1 MTEIFNDIPEN
12 IKILIKT
19 WADVAF
25 NKPNPLESAEM
36 LTFFENAKTL
46 SDRIKEYAEF
56 YFKLRMEQL
65 KNESN
70 TNISEESTR

>member
-1 MTEIFNDIPEN
+1 MIEIFDDIPEN

-25 NKPNPLESAEM
+25 NKSNPLESIEM
-36 LTFFENAKTL
+36 LAFFENAKTL
-46 SDRIKEYAEF
+46 SDRVKEYAEF

-65 KNESN
+65 KNESDI
-70 TNISEESTR
+70 NISEESTR